1 MKKRLIGV
9 FPAFQQK
16 NYRLYFT
23 GQLVSLIGTWLH
35 VVAEGWLA
43 YELTHSA
50 FWVGIIAALNTLPVL
65 LFSLFGGAIIDRFPK
80 KTILYYTQTFALII
94 ASLLGIL
101 TLTHTIAVWNM
112 SILVF
117 CMGLTQ
123 VFDMPARQSFMTEMI
138 EKRYLASALAINS
151 GMFNSARAIGPA
163 IAGILLAFIGPGGV
177 FIINGFSFLAG
188 ILALYL
194 IKQVKIL
201 PIDHTSPLKAIR
213 HGLSYTYRHPHIK
226 YLLIIVGATSIFGW
240 SYGTIF
246 PIIVTRIF
254 HEGAENLGYFHS
266 AVGIGAILGAITISA
281 FSVNLP
287 VTLFVF
293 GATGMIAAMLTLF
306 TFAQTLPVAYI
317 MLFFLG
323 YFLVLQFST
332 INSVLHHEI
341 DDSVRGRVMS
351 IFTFMSV
358 GLSPFGSFLIGSV
371 SDLLNPFWALR
382 INAAIFIAI
391 AAIVYFLYSKRPI
404 VHKAVH
410 TDTETPQTQWNLP
423 QN

>member
-1 MKKRLIGV
+1 
-9 FPAFQQK
+9 
-16 NYRLYFT
+16 
-23 GQLVSLIGTWLH
+23 
-35 VVAEGWLA
+35 
-43 YELTHSA
+43 
-50 FWVGIIAALNTLPVL
+50 
-65 LFSLFGGAIIDRFPK
+65 
-80 KTILYYTQTFALII
+80 
-94 ASLLGIL
+94 
-101 TLTHTIAVWNM
+101 
-112 SILVF
+112 
-117 CMGLTQ
+117 
-123 VFDMPARQSFMTEMI
+123 
-138 EKRYLASALAINS
+138 
-151 GMFNSARAIGPA
+151 
-163 IAGILLAFIGPGGV
+163 
-177 FIINGFSFLAG
+177 
-188 ILALYL
+188 
-194 IKQVKIL
+194 
-201 PIDHTSPLKAIR
+201 
-213 HGLSYTYRHPHIK
+213 
-226 YLLIIVGATSIFGW
+226 
-240 SYGTIF
+240 
-246 PIIVTRIF
+246 
-254 HEGAENLGYFHS
+254 
-266 AVGIGAILGAITISA
+266 
-281 FSVNLP
+281 
-287 VTLFVF
+287 LFVF
-293 GATGMIAAMLTLF
+293 GATGMIATMLTLF

>member
-23 GQLVSLIGTWLH
+23 GQLVSLIGTWSH

-43 YELTHSA
+43 YQLTHSA
-50 FWVGIIAALNTLPVL
+50 FRVGIIAALNTLPVL

-163 IAGILLAFIGPGGV
+163 IAV
-177 FIINGFSFLAG
+177 
-188 ILALYL
+188 YC
-194 IKQVKIL
+194 VCC
-201 PIDHTSPLKAIR
+201 
-213 HGLSYTYRHPHIK
+213 
-226 YLLIIVGATSIFGW
+226 
-240 SYGTIF
+240 
-246 PIIVTRIF
+246 
-254 HEGAENLGYFHS
+254 
-266 AVGIGAILGAITISA
+266 
-281 FSVNLP
+281 
-287 VTLFVF
+287 
-293 GATGMIAAMLTLF
+293 
-306 TFAQTLPVAYI
+306 
-317 MLFFLG
+317 
-323 YFLVLQFST
+323 
-332 INSVLHHEI
+332 
-341 DDSVRGRVMS
+341 RV
-351 IFTFMSV
+351 
-358 GLSPFGSFLIGSV
+358 
-371 SDLLNPFWALR
+371 
-382 INAAIFIAI
+382 
-391 AAIVYFLYSKRPI
+391 
-404 VHKAVH
+404 
-410 TDTETPQTQWNLP
+410 
-423 QN
+423 